1 MDISFW
7 KDIRLHITFS
17 ILRCHSQ
24 TRWSTVI
31 IIHNSLPYRLGTVPW
46 RDPTMYPKCNIQRHE
61 QSGFDLATGWGYRKL
76 PQHQDDLWAPTASR
90 WGQAWRVRE
99 EPGPLQEQ
107 TRLATWWGTQPI
119 DPFLSLPWW
128 HEQLCVAALIETMRE
143 RGCRNTG
150 TRNQLTLAKQSVCL
164 TFFPLPKGVTSTYSL
179 LHHLSTSLPLASQ
192 ILEDHWASFHSM
204 AQYLPRGSE
213 GWF

>member
-1 MDISFW
+1 MSFGELHLVNLNNNWRGVGESIKLFQDVDISFW

-31 IIHNSLPYRLGTVPW
+31 IIHNSRPYRLGTLPW

-61 QSGFDLATGWGYRKL
+61 RSGFDLGIGWGYRKL
-76 PQHQDDLWAPTASR
+76 PQHQDNLWAPTASR

-107 TRLATWWGTQPI
+107 TRLAAWWGAQP
-119 DPFLSLPWW
+119 LSLFTLVTWTA
-128 HEQLCVAALIETMRE
+128 LCCFSHWNNE
-143 RGCRNTG
+143 G
-150 TRNQLTLAKQSVCL
+150 
-164 TFFPLPKGVTSTYSL
+164 KG
-179 LHHLSTSLPLASQ
+179 
-192 ILEDHWASFHSM
+192 M
-204 AQYLPRGSE
+204 
-213 GWF
+213 